1 MQCGLARDSALA
13 RSWDFD
19 LSKVAGLDGHK
30 GSLNQD
36 SGSLDATDIV
46 GRKLKNTNG
55 ATSESLLVAY
65 VLVGGDEQVE
75 LAEVR
80 RS

>member
-19 LSKVAGLDGHK
+19 LSKVAWLDGHK

-36 SGSLDATDIV
+36 CGSQDAT
-46 GRKLKNTNG
+46 
-55 ATSESLLVAY
+55 ELLV
-65 VLVGGDEQVE
+65 E
-75 LAEVR
+75 
-80 RS
+80 S